1 MEFAAAIAAY
11 KCEREFEAQAK
22 EIPAVGKSRAKA
34 NFAIPNA
41 TVTISVTKWDLN
53 KGRKC

>member
-1 MEFAAAIAAY
+1 MEFVATVVAY

-22 EIPAVGKSRAKA
+22 KTPEAGKSRDKA

-41 TVTISVTKWDLN
+41 TVTISVTK
-53 KGRKC
+53 